1 VGYRIVTVGYFDA
14 LDIPLVE
21 GRRFRDTDD
30 PSAEQVVIV
39 NATMAHRLWPGESPL
54 GRRLRRG
61 RDGAWLTVVGVAGDV
76 RFASLVAP
84 PGPELFLPHRQQSM
98 AAMMLAVRTSTD
110 PARLAA
116 PIRNAIWDL
125 DPDVPVSHVAPMVDL
140 VHASAGNRRFLTGL
154 LAVFA
159 SVALA
164 LAAIGVYG
172 VTAFA
177 VGARTREIGVRMAL
191 GATGRRVQRE
201 VLWQGMRHVMAGV
214 AMGLL
219 GALALTRFLEGF
231 VYGVAPTDAATYGGV
246 ASLVVIV
253 AAAAILVPAMRATA
267 VSPITA
273 LRR

>member
-1 VGYRIVTVGYFDA
+1 
-14 LDIPLVE
+14 
-21 GRRFRDTDD
+21 
-30 PSAEQVVIV
+30 
-39 NATMAHRLWPGESPL
+39 
-54 GRRLRRG
+54 
-61 RDGAWLTVVGVAGDV
+61 
-76 RFASLVAP
+76 
-84 PGPELFLPHRQQSM
+84 
-98 AAMMLAVRTSTD
+98 
-110 PARLAA
+110 
-116 PIRNAIWDL
+116 
-125 DPDVPVSHVAPMVDL
+125 
-140 VHASAGNRRFLTGL
+140 
-154 LAVFA
+154 
-159 SVALA
+159 
-164 LAAIGVYG
+164 
-172 VTAFA
+172 
-177 VGARTREIGVRMAL
+177 MAL